1 MNLDRNSIHQKLHV
15 ILSLCIAF
23 FLPIARLVPIFIA
36 LMLLNWL
43 VEGNFKNKF
52 QAIIR
57 NKYALLFIAFYLVH
71 LVGLTYTNNINSGSF
86 DLQVKFSL
94 IVFPLILSSK
104 PFSVKEKTNIFYALI
119 AGCIASMI
127 IMFARATYLYFSIGE
142 NDFFYENLSSY
153 LIHPSYFSMYLNFA
167 IAWLTINVSL
177 NNFEGKR
184 FSNGIAVLII
194 VLFSG
199 MILMLS
205 SKLGI
210 ITMVLLYVGLIIYY
224 IIHKRKYIIGLVG
237 LGIIAISIFV
247 VMNYVPAISDRINR
261 ALDAVTNANPNETE
275 VESTAVRLLV
285 WKAATQVISDNL
297 IIGTGTGDAKDE
309 LMAEYKSRGM
319 TGALAH
325 ELNAHNEFLQVFV
338 SLGIIG
344 FVLLLGN
351 LYFPLFFAF
360 KEGNIIFL
368 LFLLIVSLNFLTESM
383 FETQAGVMFYA
394 FFNSLLCFHKSRKSN
409 S

>member
-1 MNLDRNSIHQKLHV
+1 
-15 ILSLCIAF
+15 
-23 FLPIARLVPIFIA
+23 
-36 LMLLNWL
+36 
-43 VEGNFKNKF
+43 
-52 QAIIR
+52 
-57 NKYALLFIAFYLVH
+57 
-71 LVGLTYTNNINSGSF
+71 
-86 DLQVKFSL
+86 
-94 IVFPLILSSK
+94 
-104 PFSVKEKTNIFYALI
+104 
-119 AGCIASMI
+119 
-127 IMFARATYLYFSIGE
+127 MFARATYLYFSIGE

-153 LIHPSYFSMYLNFA
+153 LIHPSYFSMYLNVA
-167 IAWLTINVSL
+167 IAWLAINVSL

-224 IIHKRKYIIGLVG
+224 IIHKRKYMIGIAG

-285 WKAATQVISDNL
+285 WKAAIQVVSDNL

-309 LMAEYKSRGM
+309 LMAEYKTRGM

-360 KEGNIIFL
+360 KVL
-368 LFLLIVSLNFLTESM
+368 
-383 FETQAGVMFYA
+383 
-394 FFNSLLCFHKSRKSN
+394 
-409 S
+409 